1 MLAKDKGLSFAE
13 IGIWP
18 ETRILL
24 RLSQIIF
31 RGGNEMA
38 NPNFEQIQFDVQ
50 DGVALVTLNRPDQM
64 NTWTPVMARELS
76 DAMYECD
83 EDDRIRAVILTGSG
97 GAFCAGADLSGGEGG
112 FTEKTKITRP
122 TKWPYQI
129 GKPVIA
135 AINGAAVGVG
145 ITYAMLADIRI
156 AAARAKIGF
165 AMVRRGILPELASH
179 VTVSQVAGFS
189 NAADLLLTGRM
200 MSGEEAK
207 EKGIV
212 SESLEAEI
220 LLERAKGIADDIAQN
235 TAPVSVALSKKLLWQ
250 NIASNIPQ
258 LMETEGKLINW
269 LGDSVDVKEGV
280 NAFFEKREPN
290 WSMSPSRDIPEDLLD
305 LTKGN

>member
-1 MLAKDKGLSFAE
+1 M
-13 IGIWP
+13 
-18 ETRILL
+18 
-24 RLSQIIF
+24 
-31 RGGNEMA
+31 
-38 NPNFEQIQFDVQ
+38 
-50 DGVALVTLNRPDQM
+50 
-64 NTWTPVMARELS
+64 
-76 DAMYECD
+76 C
-83 EDDRIRAVILTGSG
+83 IRDS
-97 GAFCAGADLSGGEGG
+97 
-112 FTEKTKITRP
+112 
-122 TKWPYQI
+122 
-129 GKPVIA
+129 
-135 AINGAAVGVG
+135 
-145 ITYAMLADIRI
+145 IRI

-212 SESLEAEI
+212 SESLDAEV
-220 LLERAKGIADDIAQN
+220 LLERAKEIADDIAQN
-235 TAPVSVALSKKLLWQ
+235 TAPVSVALSKNLLWQ

>member
-1 MLAKDKGLSFAE
+1 MV
-13 IGIWP
+13 
-18 ETRILL
+18 
-24 RLSQIIF
+24 
-31 RGGNEMA
+31 
-38 NPNFEQIQFDVQ
+38 NPLFQQIQFDVQ

-97 GAFCAGADLSGGEGG
+97 RAFCAGADLSGGEGG

-189 NAADLLLTGRM
+189 NAADLLLTGRI

-212 SESLEAEI
+212 SESLEAEV
-220 LLERAKGIADDIAQN
+220 LLERAKAIANDIAQN

-280 NAFFEKREPN
+280 KAFFEKREPN
-290 WSMSPSRDIPEDLLD
+290 WSMSPSRDIPEDLLN

>member
-1 MLAKDKGLSFAE
+1 
-13 IGIWP
+13 
-18 ETRILL
+18 
-24 RLSQIIF
+24 
-31 RGGNEMA
+31 MA

-97 GAFCAGADLSGGEGG
+97 RAFCAGADLSGGEGG

-212 SESLEAEI
+212 SESLDAEV
-220 LLERAKGIADDIAQN
+220 LLERAKGIANDIAQN

-280 NAFFEKREPN
+280 KAFFEKREPN

>member
-1 MLAKDKGLSFAE
+1 
-13 IGIWP
+13 
-18 ETRILL
+18 
-24 RLSQIIF
+24 
-31 RGGNEMA
+31 MA

-83 EDDRIRAVILTGSG
+83 DDDRIRAVILTGSG
-97 GAFCAGADLSGGEGG
+97 RAFCAGADLSGGEGG

-280 NAFFEKREPN
+280 KAFFEKREPN